1 MLVQQPCLLE
11 AARNASHIFFP
22 PKGLPADVFGEC
34 VIWVDLFKLPPDAAC
49 LLDLA

>member
-1 MLVQQPCLLE
+1 MLVQQPCFLE

-34 VIWVDLFKLPPDAAC
+34 VIWVDPFKLLPYLAG
-49 LLDLA
+49 LLDFA